1 MSRYRTAFNK
11 INNCALKFWMPKNVI
26 LGYIHTVS
34 SLYVTKE
41 ISFISAYAWG
51 HSNFQ
56 LRKCF
61 LTQNS
66 KMMKSLF
73 QAHDIRETDISMMQ
87 NPAYSCSISLNF
99 IYSRYFT
106 LLTLEVN
113 ACWNCLG
120 NRFKVCRETIL
131 EFYIHTKIG
140 LDKNFRQTDVI
151 FLSFARD

>member
-1 MSRYRTAFNK
+1 MGS
-11 INNCALKFWMPKNVI
+11 
-26 LGYIHTVS
+26 LGYILTRNLGLWIWVTKSMLGLFLSFCCLLGRHDIRVHSPCIITI
-34 SLYVTKE
+34 YITKE

-120 NRFKVCRETIL
+120 NRFKVCPETIL
-131 EFYIHTKIG
+131 EFYI
-140 LDKNFRQTDVI
+140 QT
-151 FLSFARD
+151 